1 MKTHRTHGAAGFVII
16 EALVALIVVAVG
28 ILGIAKLNSV
38 LLQGTGLT
46 KARSE
51 AIELAQDRIETARD
65 FNLDSACNV
74 ANFQATTESATG
86 VNALYSISTTY
97 PASGTDWQA
106 VEVCV
111 TWDGGSCGSIGNRII
126 LRSTIAC
133 NSLGT
138 SAMIGASS
146 AGGLTGGFIKTPT
159 GRGKVG
165 GRNYGS
171 TVGTQNTITI
181 DGINANDGTRTYTN
195 STDGAKELVD
205 STGKVLLTINKL
217 SCETSAPEFSTIS
230 GKVFVEAKNGS
241 PIANSENL
249 YVLSS
254 DASYCA
260 KLTGSYSNYYGVLP
274 EGSTGNSIKYFYT
287 YYQCYIGPEWW
298 GNIGVVRT
306 DNANSN
312 QRVCV
317 GNPIASNTGTI
328 FSKHPQLGTNRA
340 YRGYREVSSG
350 IYESKGIGEQETY
363 STSCTTEREYIAQH
377 LEKHHFVHL
386 TLTGNTSDSSCST
399 PQATLNTYTPTNSL
413 GTSGG
418 NTTSGTNPLTVTA
431 TNSPGKYYC
440 MSNSDG
446 VTCPDLVTTATT
458 PQTLLHGTITNYTAS
473 SGSIS
478 AIDSN
483 GSSCTTESITANGST
498 SYTYSCVINWTGF
511 TGSSWNG
518 AIQFTSA
525 NTLCPGSASPA
536 VLPSGSNVSYTV
548 NASNAQTYPN
558 SIQFT
563 DIPNSVTDISLDF
576 DVKTS
581 TCGTL
586 GQPNLSAWTFG
597 GSGSNSPSAS
607 ISWDAITG
615 ATGYKIRT
623 CDITGQNTSC
633 DPSTATVATQT
644 ALSFSTTAK
653 KSLCVMVTATDGSSD
668 GTSATKCVKYTGG
681 TTKAYSNW

>member
-1 MKTHRTHGAAGFVII
+1 MKIHRTHGASGFVII

-51 AIELAQDRIETARD
+51 AIELAQDRIEAARN
-65 FNLDSACNV
+65 FNLDTTCNA
-74 ANFQATTESATG
+74 ANFQGSTESATG
-86 VNALYSISTTY
+86 VNATYSIATSY

-111 TWDGGSCGSIGNRII
+111 TWDGGSCNSVGNRII

-133 NSLGT
+133 NSMGT
-138 SAMIGASS
+138 SAMIGTGS

-195 STDGAKELVD
+195 GTDGAKELVD
-205 STGKVLLTINKL
+205 ATGKVLLTINKL

-241 PIANSENL
+241 PIASSNNL

-312 QRVCV
+312 ERVCV
-317 GNPIASNTGTI
+317 GNPAASNTGTI
-328 FSKHPQLGTNRA
+328 FSRHPQLSTNRA
-340 YRGYREVSSG
+340 YRGYRQVSSG
-350 IYESKGIGEQETY
+350 IYESKGIGEQDTY
-363 STSCTTEREYIAQH
+363 STECTTERAYVAQH

-399 PQATLNTYTPTNSL
+399 PQTTLNSYAPINSL

-446 VTCPDLVTTATT
+446 LSCPDLVTTTT
-458 PQTLLHGTITNYTAS
+458 MPQTLLHGTITNYTGSA
-473 SGSIS
+473 GSIT

-498 SYTYSCVINWTGF
+498 SYTYSCVIKWTGF

-518 AIQFTSA
+518 AIQFATA
-525 NTLCPGSASPA
+525 NTLCPGSTSPT

-563 DIPNSVTDISLDF
+563 DIPNSVTDIALNF

-581 TCGTL
+581 TCGAL
-586 GQPNLSAWTFG
+586 GQPNLSAWTFS

-615 ATGYKIRT
+615 ATSYKIRT
-623 CDITGQNTSC
+623 CNITGQNTSC
-633 DPSTATVATQT
+633 DPSAATVATQT
-644 ALSFSTTAK
+644 GVSFSTSAN

-668 GTSATKCVKYTGG
+668 GTSSTKCVKYTPA
-681 TTKAYSNW
+681 TQTYSNW